1 MTDQTLSWVLLGLVL
16 KTSRRISP
24 VSKAVDLIHAFI
36 LEDGLIQ
43 QCPDSTA
50 LFFSLCTLDTC
61 SAVNYMSI
69 FRIRVVNM
77 QRGYS
82 VAWWSLV

>member
-36 LEDGLIQ
+36 TKM
-43 QCPDSTA
+43 DSFDSDKD
-50 LFFSLCTLDTC
+50 LFWLKRFIFFFMYIR
-61 SAVNYMSI
+61 YM
-69 FRIRVVNM
+69 
-77 QRGYS
+77 
-82 VAWWSLV
+82 